1 MALERLAEVWTDCR
15 FHSHMDGINFIQDL
29 AVVLLTAGIAAAIC
43 RKVRL
48 SAIVGYLLAGMFV
61 GPYNLPFDLITD
73 IGSIQTLSQVGLV
86 FLMFGIGLELSL
98 SKMREM
104 GAPVL
109 LATALGAFFVLN
121 LTLLL
126 GEAVDWSPLQSVF
139 VAAMLMTSSSAV
151 IAKVMQ
157 ELNLSRSRAGQIA
170 LSITVLEDIVAVVM
184 LAVLGAQTG
193 LASSG
198 GGVAALLT
206 GLTAFVVLLVMLGL
220 FFVPRLLR
228 RFDGKADP
236 ELQTILVAGGTFLMA
251 VLAAKA
257 GYSLALGAFMLGLI
271 VAETPQNR
279 TVERSFSGARDMF
292 SSVFFV
298 SIGMMIDIRLLLDAW
313 PWVLALTAFAMIA
326 RPIATS
332 IAMTI
337 VGTPGRDA
345 RRAGLA
351 LVPLGEFS
359 FLVAQLG
366 VESGVLPRTFYP
378 MAVGASILTVF
389 LMPIVNRH
397 GGAIVAATDR
407 MEPAWL
413 KRALAAY
420 STWLTQ
426 LGKQG
431 AGRIWWQ
438 LSRKRF
444 VQIVLEMIFVSGLL
458 IFADRILPTLEG
470 AEFVK
475 DIEPSTLRVVFW
487 SVIGVV
493 SLIPLLAIWRNISA
507 LAMIFGETAGANSR
521 VPSAVASTG
530 VKAAGALLLAYWL
543 MQITPISTVSRLAWL
558 GIGAALILAIAVFY
572 RRLVYWHSE
581 WQYSLETA
589 LGASKKAAPAA
600 PQWTQQSSE
609 WKLNVQEHTV
619 PERAAYAGRSI
630 ADLAMRSR
638 FGSTIAE
645 INRQGHTIIAPP
657 PTEKLYPGDRLLL
670 LGEPGQ
676 IDPAR
681 KELDKTDSGVDPAPH
696 EAVLDTVDFSGGP
709 RAGASLAELQIPL
722 NTGVILVGIERGSH
736 HITSPA
742 GSDRLEAG
750 DRLLVLGTPR
760 RLKQFREWL
769 EV

>member
-1 MALERLAEVWTDCR
+1 
-15 FHSHMDGINFIQDL
+15 MDGVNFIQDL

-43 RKVRL
+43 RKVHL
-48 SAIVGYLLAGMFV
+48 SVIVGYLVAGMIV
-61 GPYNLPFDLITD
+61 GPYTPPVALITD
-73 IGSIQTLSQVGLV
+73 AASIQTLSQVGLV
-86 FLMFGIGLELSL
+86 FLMFGIGLGLSL

-104 GAPVL
+104 GVQVL

-126 GEAVDWSPLQSVF
+126 GRAADWSPLQSVF

-157 ELNLSRSRAGQIA
+157 EINMSHSRAGQLA
-170 LSITVLEDIVAVVM
+170 LSVTVLEDIVAVVM

-193 LASSG
+193 LAAST
-198 GGVAALLT
+198 GVGALLT

-228 RFDGKADP
+228 RFDGTGDP
-236 ELQTILVAGGTFLMA
+236 ELQTILVAGAMFLMA
-251 VLAAKA
+251 LLAAKA

-271 VAETPQNR
+271 VAETPQYR

-298 SIGMMIDIRLLLDAW
+298 SIGMMIDVRLLFDAW
-313 PWVLALTAFAMIA
+313 PWVLGLTAFAMIA

-337 VGTPGRDA
+337 VGTPRKDA
-345 RRAGLA
+345 RRAALA

-366 VESGVLPRTFYP
+366 VESKILPATFYP
-378 MAVGASILTVF
+378 MAVGASVLTVF

-397 GGAIVAATDR
+397 GGAIVGAVDR
-407 MEPAWL
+407 IEPAWL
-413 KRALAAY
+413 KKALATY
-420 STWLTQ
+420 STWLAQ
-426 LGKQG
+426 LGKQDT
-431 AGRIWWQ
+431 GRLWWK

-444 VQIVLEMIFVSGLL
+444 GQIALEMIFVTGLL
-458 IFADRILPTLEG
+458 IFSDRILPTLERS
-470 AEFVK
+470 EFVTG
-475 DIEPSTLRVVFW
+475 IEPTTFRIVFW
-487 SVIGVV
+487 SVIGIA
-493 SLIPLLAIWRNISA
+493 SLIPLVAIWRNISA
-507 LAMIFGETAGANSR
+507 LAMIFGETARANSR

-530 VKAAGALLLAYWL
+530 IKAAGALLLAYWL
-543 MQITPISTVSRLAWL
+543 LQIIPLYTFSRWAWL
-558 GIGAALILAIAVFY
+558 GIGAALILALAVFY
-572 RRLVYWHSE
+572 RRLIYWHSE
-581 WQYSLETA
+581 WQYSLESA
-589 LGASKKAAPAA
+589 LGASKKTAPAA

-609 WKLNVQEHTV
+609 WKLNVQEHMV
-619 PERAAYAGRSI
+619 PERAVYAGRSI

-645 INRQGHTIIAPP
+645 INRQGHTIIAPSP
-657 PTEKLYPGDRLLL
+657 NERLYPGDRLLL
-670 LGEPGQ
+670 LGEPEQ
-676 IDPAR
+676 VAR
-681 KELDKTDSGVDPAPH
+681 AREELEKTDSAIDPVLP

-709 RAGASLAELQIPL
+709 RVGASLAELQIPL
-722 NTGVILVGIERGSH
+722 NTGVILVGIERGPQ
-736 HITSPA
+736 HITNPT

-760 RLKQFREWL
+760 RLKRFREWL
-769 EV
+769 GV